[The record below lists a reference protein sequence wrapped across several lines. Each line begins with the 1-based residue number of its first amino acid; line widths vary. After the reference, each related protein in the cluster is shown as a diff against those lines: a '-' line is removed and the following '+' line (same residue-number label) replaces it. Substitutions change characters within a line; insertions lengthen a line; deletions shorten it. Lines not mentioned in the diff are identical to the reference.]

1 MISDPDGSVSRECR
15 RKTEESSE
23 ENNYRHY
30 YGEDNDASDSVIRS
44 FKDIEFSTQ
53 DFDFRAL
60 DQPP

>member
-15 RKTEESSE
+15 RETEESSE
-23 ENNYRHY
+23 ENNYRRY
-30 YGEDNDASDSVIRS
+30 YGEDNDTSDSVIRN
-44 FKDIEFSTQ
+44 FKDIEFSAQ